1 MFKECEIS
9 RKLHSFW
16 INEKVKTSWIYSTKS
31 LLIQNSKYELKYKKV
46 EKTLPFA
53 AERMTSK
60 METKLTPIKHYINI
74 LNYLINAT
82 WWCRYLILQVR

>member
-9 RKLHSFW
+9 TKLHSFW

-31 LLIQNSKYELKYKKV
+31 LLIQNSKYELKHKKV

-60 METKLTPIKHYINI
+60 MEIN
-74 LNYLINAT
+74 
-82 WWCRYLILQVR
+82 